1 MKRQEQGGKTEN
13 SKNRTGKNDY
23 TERVDNRDKKER
35 NFGLAYRMI
44 LYVFSGIAV
53 IFLLIFLY
61 NYNITNRIVR
71 RNLITNA
78 ENLTTS
84 AVLMV
89 EKVFSAAEKVP
100 FNISRLFITGEYT
113 YEEMTE
119 ILQRSVANNPEI
131 YGAALAFEPFY
142 ADPSRKYYAPYF
154 YKSGDSLI
162 FKYLGDER
170 YDYFSMDWYQIPREL
185 GRALWSEPYY
195 DEGAGNA
202 LMTTYSVP
210 LYREIDG
217 KERFIG
223 VITADISLV
232 WLQEYMNTVK
242 ICETGY
248 GFIISSN
255 GTIVSHPDKDVIMNE
270 TIFSIADAQKSPVL
284 REIGRNMIHGETSFA
299 EFEYRNIHTG
309 KLSWIAYAPIKLN
322 NWSIGLVFPVD
333 EFMAD
338 LNKLVTNL
346 TLFCLMGLLFLL
358 GMIILISRSITRPLR
373 ALSMAAGKFAQGNFD
388 VGLPDIKTRDEI
400 HTLNESFRYMQN
412 ALASTIQDLRDASDK
427 LRISNEKLEEYSRTL
442 EVKVAERTAE
452 LNEKN
457 WELDKAFS
465 NLKILNQIGEKIT
478 SSLQFDH
485 IQGVVYENLNAL
497 LDATSMLIMTYN
509 EKERKLE
516 CKVSM
521 EKGEIFPPFEISMEE
536 KSRFAVWCVD
546 HAMPLFMNDVEN
558 EYHKYVPDRVAPKVG
573 VTVSSLIYLPLRIEE
588 RIVGVLSV
596 QSFNK
601 NAYSSY
607 DLDMLSNLANYIAI
621 AIENAVSYE
630 KINKANEELKAAQA
644 QLIQSEKMASL
655 GQLTAGIAHEIKNPL
670 NFINNFSDLTVDL
683 AGELSE
689 ELEKLNDRL
698 LPDEGDLMQ
707 ELIHDIASNARKIN
721 DHGKRADS
729 IIKGM
734 LLHSRGKAGDKQPVD
749 INAMLLES
757 FNLGYHS
764 MRAQDNSF
772 NIKLETGFDQT
783 IGMISVVP
791 QDISRVFLNMI
802 NNACYST
809 HQKKKRNTDGY
820 SPLLQISTKRKGSKV
835 VVTFRDNGTG
845 IPREIMEKIF
855 NPFFTTKPAGQG
867 TGLGLSL
874 SFDIVVHEH
883 KGEMTAHSEE
893 GTYAEFVI
901 TLPVNAA

>member
-1 MKRQEQGGKTEN
+1 MNNRQKKVRN
-13 SKNRTGKNDY
+13 SR
-23 TERVDNRDKKER
+23 
-35 NFGLAYRMI
+35 LAYRII
-44 LYVFSGIAV
+44 LYVFSGIAI

-61 NYNITNRIVR
+61 NYNITNKIVR
-71 RNLITNA
+71 RSLITNA

-89 EKVFSAAEKVP
+89 EKVMGAAEKVP
-100 FNISRLFITGEYT
+100 FNFAKNLTEGDYSR
-113 YEEMTE
+113 EEMTR
-119 ILQRSVANNPEI
+119 ILRRSIENNPEI
-131 YGAALAFEPFY
+131 YGGALAFEPYY
-142 ADPSRKYYAPYF
+142 ADPSRKYYSPYY

-210 LYREIDG
+210 LYRKIHG
-217 KERFIG
+217 KETFIG
-223 VITADISLV
+223 VMTADISLD
-232 WLQEYMNTVK
+232 WLQDYMNSIK

-255 GTIVSHPDKDVIMNE
+255 GTIVTHPDKGVIMNE
-270 TIFSIADAQKSPVL
+270 TIFSIADLQKSPLL

-309 KLSWIAYAPIKLN
+309 KLSWIAYAPIPLN

-338 LNKLVTNL
+338 LNRLVTNL
-346 TLFCLMGLLFLL
+346 TIFCLAGILFLL
-358 GMIILISRSITRPLR
+358 GMIVFISRSITRPLR
-373 ALSMAAGKFAQGNFD
+373 ALSQAAGNFAQGNFD
-388 VGLPDIKTRDEI
+388 VQLPGIKTRDEI
-400 HTLNESFRYMQN
+400 STLNDSFRYMQN
-412 ALASTIQDLRDASDK
+412 ALASTIRDLRDASDK
-427 LRISNEKLEEYSRTL
+427 LRVSNEKLEEYSRTL

-457 WELDKAFS
+457 LELDKAFI

-478 SSLQFDH
+478 SSLDPGH
-485 IQGVVYENLNAL
+485 IQEVVYENLSAL
-497 LDATSMLIMTYN
+497 MDATSMLIMTYN
-509 EKERKLE
+509 EKEKKLE
-516 CKVSM
+516 CKMSM
-521 EKGEIFPPFEISMEE
+521 EKGEKFPPFEISMEE

-546 HAMPLFMNDVEN
+546 HARPLFMNDVEN
-558 EYHKYVPDRVAPKVG
+558 EYMRYVPDRVTPKVG
-573 VTVSSLIYLPLRIEE
+573 VTVASLIYLPLRIEE

-601 NAYSSY
+601 NAYTSY

-621 AIENAVSYE
+621 ALENALSYE
-630 KINKANEELKAAQA
+630 KVNKANQELKAAQA

-689 ELEKLNDRL
+689 ELDKLNERL
-698 LPDEGDLMQ
+698 SPDEGELMQ
-707 ELIHDIASNARKIN
+707 ELIRDIASNARKIN
-721 DHGKRADS
+721 DHGKRADR

-749 INAMLLES
+749 INAMLQES
-757 FNLGYHS
+757 YNLGYHS

-772 NIKLETGFDQT
+772 NIKLETSFDPSV
-783 IGMISVVP
+783 GMISVVP
-791 QDISRVFLNMI
+791 QDISRVFLNI
-802 NNACYST
+802 ISNACYST
-809 HQKKKRNTDGY
+809 HQKKKRSID
-820 SPLLQISTKRKGSKV
+820 SFAPLLQITTKRAGNWV
-835 VVTFRDNGTG
+835 EILFRDNGAG
-845 IPREIMEKIF
+845 IPKEILDKIF

-874 SFDIVVHEH
+874 SFDIVVREH
-883 KGEMTAHSEE
+883 NGEMTVTSAE
-893 GTYAEFVI
+893 GEYAEFMI
-901 TLPVNAA
+901 KLPVGTG